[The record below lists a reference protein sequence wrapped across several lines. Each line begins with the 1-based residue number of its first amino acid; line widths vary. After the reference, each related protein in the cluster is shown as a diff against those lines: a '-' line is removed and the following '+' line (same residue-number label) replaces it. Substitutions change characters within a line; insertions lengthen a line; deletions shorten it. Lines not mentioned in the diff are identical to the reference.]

1 MRSIAT
7 TLRWPPLAVLGWD
20 VFPPLVDAISSDV
33 KMGASLKNMNVKEG
47 MSSKMDAINRNYAK
61 VAAAC
66 SAGLGGECFSSSCGC
81 YFFGC

>member
-1 MRSIAT
+1 MADALIN
-7 TLRWPPLAVLGWD
+7 D
-20 VFPPLVDAISSDV
+20 VDNSEEKSSKMMALKF